1 MKTFIFAALVTTLAL
16 GATAHAESLGA
27 TGQIAIAGDFDLS
40 IVSESTDA
48 PDDESDL
55 DIVIAPA
62 LDLFLAPNLSVGGQ
76 VVFARSDQGALEE
89 QLFGL
94 GARVGYVIGLGKVSI
109 WPRAGFTFARGSV
122 ELGDND
128 VTQTT
133 FTLNVFAPVL
143 YHPVDHFFLGLGP
156 KLDYDV
162 YADND
167 LDEVEAAKTTAIGL
181 VSTVGGY
188 F

>member
-1 MKTFIFAALVTTLAL
+1 MKTSIAVALVTTLAL
-16 GATAHAESLGA
+16 GATAHAESLG
-27 TGQIAIAGDFDLS
+27 TKGQLAIAGDFDLS
-40 IVSESTDA
+40 IVSESSDA
-48 PDDESDL
+48 ENDDSDI

-62 LDLFLAPNLSVGGQ
+62 LDIFLAPNLSVGGQ
-76 VVFARSDQGALEE
+76 LIFAQEDQVSFEE
-89 QLFGL
+89 QTLGL

-109 WPRAGFTFARGSV
+109 WPRIGFTFAHSER
-122 ELGDND
+122 ELAIAD

-133 FTLNVFAPVL
+133 LALNVFAPVL

-156 KLDYDV
+156 QLDYDL
-162 YADND
+162 YADD
-167 LDEVEAAKTTAIGL
+167 DTDAEAAKTTAIGL